1 MMAEVANSPDE
12 MEQERSNEDLTNH
25 AEISPVLAQ
34 ADDLVEELEEERI
47 EWTEDAMPKFE
58 TPPSVE
64 TQQAQGGSDQG
75 SEGEEPVD
83 QTSTDGAHAA
93 DSGSRPGDQSP
104 DDAAGDDQKGAY
116 SAAMSSEKPASS
128 QGDEARRVEEVKT
141 VKFPQFAPSPKGEAL
156 GNLDLLLDVK
166 MPLVVELGRSRM
178 LIRDIL
184 ELGPGSVI
192 ELDKA
197 AGEPVDLLV
206 NGKLIARGEVVVID
220 ENFGLRITELA
231 DSAQGVSK

>member
-1 MMAEVANSPDE
+1 MMAEDANSPDE
-12 MEQERSNEDLTNH
+12 MEQERSNEDLTNQ
-25 AEISPVLAQ
+25 AEVSPLLAQ
-34 ADDLVEELEEERI
+34 ADDLVEELEEERT
-47 EWTEDAMPKFE
+47 EWTEDMLPKFE
-58 TPPSVE
+58 TPPGE
-64 TQQAQGGSDQG
+64 TQQAQGSAGNGSAGGGSLDGTSMESDDSTG
-75 SEGEEPVD
+75 SESVASGESEN
-83 QTSTDGAHAA
+83 GAARN
-93 DSGSRPGDQSP
+93 S
-104 DDAAGDDQKGAY
+104 QKGAD
-116 SAAMSSEKPASS
+116 SAAMSSDRHASS
-128 QGDEARRVEEVKT
+128 QAEETKQVQEVKA
-141 VKFPQFAPSPKGEAL
+141 VRFPQFAPSPKGEVL

>member
-1 MMAEVANSPDE
+1 MAEGANSPDE
-12 MEQERSNEDLTNH
+12 MDQKRSNENPMNQ
-25 AEISPVLAQ
+25 AEVSPLLAH

-47 EWTEDAMPKFE
+47 EWTEDTLPKFE
-58 TPPSVE
+58 TPPMEAPQGQESADQDSADAGQVYGTPME
-64 TQQAQGGSDQG
+64 SDDSEGSESIARGKSENGAAGGS
-75 SEGEEPVD
+75 
-83 QTSTDGAHAA
+83 
-93 DSGSRPGDQSP
+93 
-104 DDAAGDDQKGAY
+104 QKGAD
-116 SAAMSSEKPASS
+116 SAAMSSDRSASS
-128 QGDEARRVEEVKT
+128 EAERTKQVQEVKA
-141 VKFPQFAPSPKGEAL
+141 VRFPQFAPSPKGEAL

-220 ENFGLRITELA
+220 ESFGLRITELA
-231 DSAQGVSK
+231 DSTQGVSK